1 MLKVMSPNAS
11 KPNEILSDDN
21 YYLWEFNVW
30 MALTIKGMQED
41 LEAMKPED
49 AARRE
54 TEEWKAADMKAL
66 AIVAQILN
74 STYQS
79 MIRERGLPQK
89 YDAMIPYYRGA
100 GEGDVAG
107 RKEMLLRELEFAKK
121 KEENEQAFKSLM
133 HEQGDR
139 GGRERGNRGRRG
151 GRGGREGYN
160 GGRGQH

>member
-79 MIRERGLPQK
+79 MIRERGFS
-89 YDAMIPYYRGA
+89 I
-100 GEGDVAG
+100 
-107 RKEMLLRELEFAKK
+107 
-121 KEENEQAFKSLM
+121 
-133 HEQGDR
+133 
-139 GGRERGNRGRRG
+139 
-151 GRGGREGYN
+151 
-160 GGRGQH
+160 